1 MNYKIHPK
9 DILQE
14 SVNKNI
20 KFLKLLSNQ
29 FPSIELASTE
39 IINLEAILNLPK
51 GTEHFLSDIHG
62 EYETFKHILSNASG
76 VIRRRIDEIFTDRL
90 DINQRQQLSTLI
102 YYPKSK
108 LRIIKQEEIDIVD
121 WYNNN
126 LIFLIE
132 IARNLAS
139 KYTRS
144 KTRKTLPIEF
154 QYIIDELLNVNE
166 NLMNKE
172 DYFKAIINTII
183 ELGRA
188 DKFIITLSKLIQNLA
203 IDRLHIVGDIFDR
216 GPSADKVMDE
226 LLKHESVDIQWG
238 NHDVVWMG
246 AAAGS
251 LAYIAIVVRISSRYN
266 NLDTLEDGYG
276 INLVPLMHFASEI
289 YGDDKCI
296 EFAPKAGMENLS
308 RTQLKTLRQIHKA
321 ISIIQFKLEGQII
334 MRNPDFNM
342 NERALLDKIDYNK
355 GEIVISGKNYSL
367 LDSNFPTVDPNNP
380 FKLTKEENDLMN
392 KLQESFLRSERLQRH
407 INYLYNKGSMYL
419 SYNGLLLFH
428 GAIPLNDEGDIKE
441 VNIANIKL
449 KGKDLLDFFDK
460 KARQAYY
467 LSQRNKNKQA
477 NLDLLWYLW
486 CGENSPLFGKK
497 KMATF
502 ERYFLKEK
510 ETHKEERSPYFNYR
524 DDVRVIQNILTEFG
538 LKPAEG
544 HIVNGHVPVKVKK
557 GENPV
562 KANGQL
568 IVIDGGMSKAYQ
580 KVTGISGYTLINNS
594 YGLVLVA
601 HHAFESQRMAIEQ
614 GKDMVSKSEYLV
626 YSDKRKRVKDTDT
639 GRNLMQEIFDL
650 KMLLASYHYGIIK
663 ERKGKRI

>member
-1 MNYKIHPK
+1 MEYRKHPK
-9 DILQE
+9 DISQE
-14 SVNKNI
+14 KVNDNL
-20 KFLKLLSNQ
+20 KFLKLLANQ
-29 FPSIELASTE
+29 FPNIESASTE

-76 VIRRRIDEIFTDRL
+76 VIRRRIDEIFSERL
-90 DINQRQQLSTLI
+90 SKDERQQLATLI
-102 YYPKSK
+102 YYPKGRLSIVK
-108 LRIIKQEEIDIVD
+108 SENTDIVH
-121 WYNNN
+121 WYSKN
-126 LIFLIE
+126 LIYLIE

-144 KTRKTLPIEF
+144 KTRKTLPKEF
-154 QYIIDELLNVNE
+154 QYIIEELLNVNE

-172 DYFKAIINTII
+172 AYFEAILNTIV
-183 ELGRA
+183 ELDRA
-188 DKFIITLSKLIQNLA
+188 DKFIITLSTLIQNLA

-216 GPSADKVMDE
+216 GPAADKVMDE

-251 LAYIAIVVRISSRYN
+251 LTYIAIVLRISSRYN

-276 INLVPLMHFASEI
+276 INLIPLIHFAEEV
-289 YGDDKCI
+289 YDGDPCSV
-296 EFAPKAGMENLS
+296 FNPKVGADDLS
-308 RTQLKTLRQIHKA
+308 KKQLNSLRQIHKA

-334 MRNPDFNM
+334 ARNPDFNM
-342 NERALLDKIDYNK
+342 DERMLLNNINYKSGEISIEGKKHKLLDA
-355 GEIVISGKNYSL
+355 
-367 LDSNFPTVDPNNP
+367 NFPTIDPNNP
-380 FKLTKEENDLMN
+380 FKLTKQESDLMN
-392 KLQESFLRSERLQRH
+392 KLQESFLKSEKLQRH
-407 INYLYNKGSMYL
+407 INYLYSKGSMYL

-428 GAIPLNDEGDIKE
+428 GAIPLKDNGDLKE
-441 VNIANIKL
+441 IHIGDRRL
-449 KGKDLLDFFDK
+449 KGKELLDFFDK

-467 LSQRNKNKQA
+467 SSQRSYRKQEH
-477 NLDLLWYLW
+477 LDILWYLW
-486 CGENSPLFGKK
+486 CGPDSPLFGKL
-497 KMATF
+497 KMTTF
-502 ERYFLKEK
+502 ERYFIKDK
-510 ETHKEERSPYFNYR
+510 STHKEKRSSYFSYR
-524 DDVRVIQNILTEFG
+524 DNSDIVQMILAEFG
-538 LKPAEG
+538 LDKIKG

-580 KVTGISGYTLINNS
+580 KVTGIAGYTLINNS
-594 YGLVLVA
+594 FGIVLVA
-601 HHAFESQRMAIEQ
+601 HHAFESQRTAINE

-626 YSDKRKRVKDTDT
+626 YSEDRKWVRDTDI
-639 GRNLMQEIFDL
+639 GIGLKQEILDL

-663 ERKGKRI
+663 EHKAKT

>member
-1 MNYKIHPK
+1 MEYKIHPK
-9 DILQE
+9 EISQE
-14 SVNKNI
+14 KVIENF

-29 FPSIELASTE
+29 FPNIETASTE

-51 GTEHFLSDIHG
+51 GTEHFLSDVHG

-76 VIRRRIDEIFTDRL
+76 VIRRRIDEIFSDRL
-90 DINQRQQLSTLI
+90 DNTQRQELATLI

-108 LRIIKQEEIDIVD
+108 LSLVKKEEEDIVK
-121 WYNNN
+121 WYNKN

-144 KTRKTLPIEF
+144 KTRKTLPVQF
-154 QYIIDELLNVNE
+154 QYIIEELLNVNE

-172 DYFKAIINTII
+172 AYFEAILNTII

-188 DKFIITLSKLIQNLA
+188 DKFIITLSTLIQNLA

-251 LAYIAIVVRISSRYN
+251 LAYIAIVLRISSRYN

-276 INLVPLMHFASEI
+276 INLVPLIHFASEV
-289 YGDDKCI
+289 YEGDSCS
-296 EFAPKAGMENLS
+296 EFSPKVGKENLS
-308 RTQLKTLRQIHKA
+308 KGQLKTLRQIHKA

-334 MRNPDFNM
+334 NRNPDFNM
-342 NERALLDKIDYNK
+342 SSRTLLDQIDYQN
-355 GEIVISGKNYSL
+355 GEVTIEGKSYKL
-367 LDSNFPTVDPNNP
+367 LDSNFPTINPDDP
-380 FKLTKEENDLMN
+380 FELTKAENDLMN
-392 KLQESFLRSERLQRH
+392 KLQESFLKSEKLQRH

-428 GAIPLNDEGDIKE
+428 GAVPLNEDGSIKD
-441 VNIANIKL
+441 VTIANRTL
-449 KGKDLLDFFDK
+449 KGKALLDFFDK

-467 LSQRNKNKQA
+467 LSQRNKKKEA

-486 CGENSPLFGKK
+486 CGADSPLFGKK

-510 ETHKEERSPYFNYR
+510 ETHKEDRNPYFSYR
-524 DDVRVIQNILTEFG
+524 DNTDVIQSILSEFG
-538 LKPAEG
+538 LNPTSG
-544 HIVNGHVPVKVKK
+544 HIVNGHVPVKVRK

-562 KANGQL
+562 KADGQL

-580 KVTGISGYTLINNS
+580 KVTGIAGYTLINNS
-594 YGLVLVA
+594 YGIVLVA
-601 HHAFESQRMAIEQ
+601 HHAFESQKIAIQE

-626 YSDKRKRVKDTDT
+626 YSDVRKRVEDTDI
-639 GRNLMQEIFDL
+639 GKDLMQEIIDL
-650 KMLLASYHYGIIK
+650 KILLASYHYGIIK
-663 ERKGKRI
+663 ERKRKV

>member
-1 MNYKIHPK
+1 MEYKIHPK
-9 DILQE
+9 DISQE
-14 SVNKNI
+14 KVSENV

-29 FPSIELASTE
+29 FPNIESASTE

-76 VIRRRIDEIFTDRL
+76 VIRRRIDEIFSDRL
-90 DINQRQQLSTLI
+90 DINERQNLATLI

-108 LRIIKQEEIDIVD
+108 LSLVKKEEKDVFT
-121 WYNNN
+121 WYNRN

-132 IARNLAS
+132 ISRNLAS

-144 KTRKTLPIEF
+144 KTRKTLPPKF
-154 QYIIDELLNVNE
+154 QYIIEELLNVNE

-172 DYFKAIINTII
+172 AYFEAILNTII

-188 DKFIITLSKLIQNLA
+188 DKFIITLSTLIKNLA

-226 LLKHESVDIQWG
+226 LLKHNSVDIQWG

-251 LAYIAIVVRISSRYN
+251 LAYIAIVLRISSRYN

-276 INLVPLMHFASEI
+276 INLIPLIHFASEI
-289 YGDDKCI
+289 YGTDSCT
-296 EFAPKAGMENLS
+296 EFSPKAGKEHLS

-334 MRNPDFNM
+334 NRNPDFDM
-342 NERALLDKIDYNK
+342 SSRTLLDKIDYLK
-355 GEIVISGKNYSL
+355 GKIEIDGEYYDL
-367 LDSNFPTVDPNNP
+367 LDNNFPTIDPDDP
-380 FKLTKEENDLMN
+380 FKLTKAENDLMS
-392 KLQESFLRSERLQRH
+392 KLQESFLKSEKLQRH

-419 SYNGLLLFH
+419 SYNGILLFH
-428 GAIPLNDEGDIKE
+428 GAIPLNDNGEIKE
-441 VNIANIKL
+441 VTIADRTL
-449 KGKDLLDFFDK
+449 KGKALLDFFDK

-467 LSQRNKNKQA
+467 LSQHHQKKEV
-477 NLDLLWYLW
+477 NLDVLWYLW
-486 CGENSPLFGKK
+486 CGADSPLFGKK

-502 ERYFLKEK
+502 ERYFIKEK
-510 ETHKEERSPYFNYR
+510 QTHKEERNPYFSNR
-524 DDVRVIQNILTEFG
+524 DNVEVIHSILTEFG
-538 LKPAEG
+538 LNPELG

-580 KVTGISGYTLINNS
+580 KVTGIAGYTLINNS
-594 YGLVLVA
+594 YGMVLVA
-601 HHAFESQRMAIEQ
+601 HHAFESQKIAIQE

-626 YSDKRKRVKDTDT
+626 YSDERKRVKGTDT
-639 GRNLMQEIFDL
+639 GMDIMQEILDL
-650 KMLLASYHYGIIK
+650 KMLLASYNYGIVK
-663 ERKGKRI
+663 ELKGKA